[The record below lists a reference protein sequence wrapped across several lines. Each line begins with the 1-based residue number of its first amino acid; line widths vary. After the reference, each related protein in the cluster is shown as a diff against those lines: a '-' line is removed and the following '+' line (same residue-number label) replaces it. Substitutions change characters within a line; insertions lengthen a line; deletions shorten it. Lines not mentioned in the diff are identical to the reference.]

1 MVKDRPT
8 HFVSCYRLIN
18 WRWCCSSCH
27 EDEEMGYDTL
37 YIENVE
43 VSPGV
48 SVGVRTC
55 CAASER
61 VRERVVKM
69 TARLGGSGRRW

>member
-1 MVKDRPT
+1 
-8 HFVSCYRLIN
+8 
-18 WRWCCSSCH
+18 
-27 EDEEMGYDTL
+27 MGYDTL